1 MPRDANGNTSPIPG
15 SIVATGDTV
24 LPSQHNPPLVDLY
37 AMMTQSLSRDGQGGM
52 RSNLAMNGFRVT
64 GAGPAVDAND
74 LVTLGTVRDAMPIGV
89 VVDFCGSTAPSG
101 WMLCY
106 GQAISRASYP
116 SCFSTIG
123 TTFGS
128 GDGSTTFNLPD
139 LRGRILAGKDN
150 MGGALAN
157 RLGTFSGFPVGAA
170 IGYSGGNE
178 VHVLTEAQIPSHRHS
193 GATTQDGEHIHANFY
208 TRGNTQ
214 GAGNYLAPSNGSG
227 GDVTLLGN
235 SGSAGTHNHTFDT
248 SFTGGSGRHNNV
260 QPTMIINKIIKVSY

>member
-64 GAGPAVDAND
+64 GSGTAVDAND

-89 VVDFCGSTAPSG
+89 VVDFCGSTPPNG

-106 GQAISRASYP
+106 GQAISRTAYP
-116 SCFSTIG
+116 ECFAALG
-123 TTFGS
+123 VKFGS

-139 LRGRILAGKDN
+139 FRGRASFGVDN
-150 MGGALAN
+150 MGGASAN
-157 RLGTFSGFPVGAA
+157 RVTIAGSGIGSFVGAVGGLEQIALQISQMPSHNHGGTVTPGGNHQHTQLTIPVG
-170 IGYSGGNE
+170 N
-178 VHVLTEAQIPSHRHS
+178 
-193 GATTQDGEHIHANFY
+193 
-208 TRGNTQ
+208 
-214 GAGNYLAPSNGSG
+214 AGPGSG
-227 GDVTLLGN
+227 VVQSPGN
-235 SGSAGTHNHTFDT
+235 SGTPTLSGSTNFSGDHSHGINAE
-248 SFTGGSGRHNNV
+248 GGGQSHNNMP
-260 QPTMIINKIIKVSY
+260 PTLVMNKIVKVNY